1 MIEDALQRFVD
12 AADGNLQESMDNDI
26 QDRQKSQTYIAE
38 ENGQLSLCSRIVRC
52 EFLAELLMECHVL
65 VIPAKKNIL
74 ISIENGWVEFF
85 EQTNCSVSSDR
96 ANFPERIPLRDS
108 EAHLILATTIE
119 WCRSIL
125 VPRCLPVCATPNKRP
140 IDQVWT
146 HCSSKWVR
154 WRYRRAS

>member
-1 MIEDALQRFVD
+1 MLSSVLLTLLMGTSKNRWMMMSKTGRNRRHTLPKKTGSWVCAAESSGVNFSRNFWWNAMCLSYLQR
-12 AADGNLQESMDNDI
+12 
-26 QDRQKSQTYIAE
+26 RY
-38 ENGQLSLCSRIVRC
+38 
-52 EFLAELLMECHVL
+52 
-65 VIPAKKNIL
+65 
-74 ISIENGWVEFF
+74 ISISFENWWVEFF

-96 ANFPERIPLRDS
+96 ANFPERIPSRDS
-108 EAHLILATTIE
+108 EAHLILAATIG

-146 HCSSKWVR
+146 HYSSKWVR